1 MESTRTKGQAEEV
14 EPLGRGERLEKAH
27 GRGLERS
34 RTEARGDQRGTLA
47 SETARLEDLWRK
59 KEDDDQ
65 CGLKNRESEVPRGR
79 ARQQENAV
87 EVELRREELDQRV
100 LAWVKWNMESG
111 GMSQRQLSAMEDGT
125 SAWIIWAWAKWR
137 KEVDEKL

>member
-1 MESTRTKGQAEEV
+1 M
-14 EPLGRGERLEKAH
+14 
-27 GRGLERS
+27 
-34 RTEARGDQRGTLA
+34 
-47 SETARLEDLWRK
+47 
-59 KEDDDQ
+59 
-65 CGLKNRESEVPRGR
+65 
-79 ARQQENAV
+79 

-111 GMSQRQLSAMEDGT
+111 GMSQRQLSAMADGT